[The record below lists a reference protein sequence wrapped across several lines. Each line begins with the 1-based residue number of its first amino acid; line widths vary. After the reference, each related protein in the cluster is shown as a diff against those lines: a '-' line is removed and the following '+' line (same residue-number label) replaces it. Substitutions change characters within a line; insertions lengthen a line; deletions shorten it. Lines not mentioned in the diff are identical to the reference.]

1 MKKSGTCLSNSTS
14 IQEVF
19 KRTHQQFIAMFKRSA
34 FLHWYTGEGMDEMEF
49 TEAESNTQD
58 LMYGSLLF
66 CASYT
71 KRLTFCAIVRSTNN
85 TKKRRATIS
94 MRKSMKKRLLVLR
107 KKRRSK
113 NKTPQ

>member
-1 MKKSGTCLSNSTS
+1 
-14 IQEVF
+14 
-19 KRTHQQFIAMFKRSA
+19 
-34 FLHWYTGEGMDEMEF
+34 MDEMEF